1 MSGLLPRPVG
11 LAVAADLAGG
21 ALATAIAAAVA
32 GAPGAASVGCG
43 FAIVVAFFTA
53 SAVAVLAAE
62 RISVQLTLP
71 VALTVYVCSLLL
83 LGLLIGVVGD
93 NGLLRRE
100 PVVYAVLGAV
110 AVWLAVQLGATI
122 RAGERQ

>member
-1 MSGLLPRPVG
+1 MTLLPRPVG
-11 LAVAADLAGG
+11 LAVVADLAAG
-21 ALATAIAAAVA
+21 ATATVVAAAVA
-32 GAPGAASVGCG
+32 GAPGAASVGGG

-53 SAVAVLAAE
+53 SAAAVLAAE

-93 NGLLRRE
+93 QGLLRRE
-100 PVVYAVLGAV
+100 PVAYSVLSAI
-110 AVWLAVQLGATI
+110 AIWLGVQLGATI
-122 RAGERQ
+122 RAGGR